1 MESAIRK
8 YSICVALVTFLPPVL
23 TQLIWT
29 KGVAMRSARDRSVSW
44 QRRDVM
50 FALSLAPS
58 QRCVHQ
64 SGTFVCEN
72 KTSSMPLPC
81 FFAWCVGPFS
91 LCWCRGSVFLWFF
104 SSQFSTHLQ
113 RLPLDV

>member
-1 MESAIRK
+1 MESAIRF
-8 YSICVALVTFLPPVL
+8 YSICLALVTSLPPVL

-29 KGVAMRSARDRSVSW
+29 KGVAMRSARGRSMSW

-58 QRCVHQ
+58 LRWVHQ
-64 SGTFVCEN
+64 SCTFVCEN
-72 KTSSMPLPC
+72 KTSSMSLPC

-91 LCWCRGSVFLWFF
+91 LGWCRGFLFFVVFFLTLFD
-104 SSQFSTHLQ
+104 
-113 RLPLDV
+113 PLAAFAT